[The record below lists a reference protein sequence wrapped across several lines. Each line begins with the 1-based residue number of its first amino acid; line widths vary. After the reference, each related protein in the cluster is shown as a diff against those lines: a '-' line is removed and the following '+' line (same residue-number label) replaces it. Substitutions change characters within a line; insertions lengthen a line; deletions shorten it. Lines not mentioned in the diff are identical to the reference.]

1 MQLVIFTLDQEQF
14 ALRLD
19 AVEGVVHAVGIG
31 VLPKA
36 PQIVDGIVNVHGRVI
51 PVVNVRRR
59 FNLPERDVA
68 LTDKFILAHTARR
81 PICLVVDTVTA
92 IGEYPDQSIEEA
104 GNVLPNLEYV
114 AGIMR
119 LPEGVVFIHDLDEF
133 LSLEEEASLE
143 RALA

>member
-19 AVEGVVHAVGIG
+19 AVDGVVRAVSAGA
-31 VLPKA
+31 LPKA
-36 PQIVDGIVNVHGRVI
+36 PQIVDGVINVHGRI
-51 PVVNVRRR
+51 MPVVNVRRR
-59 FNLPERDVA
+59 FNLPEREIA
-68 LTDKFILAHTARR
+68 LTDKFILAHTVRR
-81 PICLVVDTVTA
+81 PVCLVVDAVIA
-92 IGEYPDQSIEEA
+92 VGEYPDQSIEA
-104 GNVLPNLEYV
+104 ADSVLPHLEYV

-119 LPEGVVFIHDLDEF
+119 LPEGVVLIHDLEEF

>member
-19 AVEGVVHAVGIG
+19 AVDGVVRAVSAGA
-31 VLPKA
+31 LPKA
-36 PQIVDGIVNVHGRVI
+36 PQIVDGVINVHGRI
-51 PVVNVRRR
+51 MPVVNVRRR
-59 FNLPERDVA
+59 FNLPEREIA
-68 LTDKFILAHTARR
+68 LTDKFILAHTVRR
-81 PICLVVDTVTA
+81 PVCLVVDAVIA
-92 IGEYPDQSIEEA
+92 VGEYPDQSIEA
-104 GNVLPNLEYV
+104 ADSVLPNLEYV

-119 LPEGVVFIHDLDEF
+119 LPEGVVLIHDLEEF